1 MRRTL
6 AVLVT
11 TAALLVPAT
20 AASAEPAGGFSDAS
34 CSSGENRTGHTY
46 NGKGNTATASTVE
59 GCGSTSG
66 GGSGGDDEGGLPGA
80 S

>member
-20 AASAEPAGGFSDAS
+20 AASASTHLNAS
-34 CSSGENRTGHTY
+34 CNSGTQRGPVTHGY
-46 NGKGNTATASTVE
+46 NGEGQSGKSGGCLSTVVD
-59 GCGSTSG
+59 GGSTDTPPPP
-66 GGSGGDDEGGLPGA
+66 GSG